1 MSEINVENCIHCG
14 LCTRN
19 CSFLKKY
26 DLDLQKFS
34 EHPEL
39 AYSCFMCRKCSQVC
53 PKKISGE
60 KIALAMRKEQVQKR
74 IWHIEGF
81 YGKRTDISLP
91 IIKRAKRSLFLCL
104 AAIFL
109 PFFQRQRNVWRK
121 L

>member
-19 CSFLKKY
+19 CSFFEKY

-53 PKKISGE
+53 PKKSAE
-60 KIALAMRKEQVQKR
+60 KRLRLQCAKNRCKMEKVQK
-74 IWHIEGF
+74 GF
-81 YGKRTDISLP
+81 GI
-91 IIKRAKRSLFLCL
+91 
-104 AAIFL
+104 
-109 PFFQRQRNVWRK
+109 
-121 L
+121 